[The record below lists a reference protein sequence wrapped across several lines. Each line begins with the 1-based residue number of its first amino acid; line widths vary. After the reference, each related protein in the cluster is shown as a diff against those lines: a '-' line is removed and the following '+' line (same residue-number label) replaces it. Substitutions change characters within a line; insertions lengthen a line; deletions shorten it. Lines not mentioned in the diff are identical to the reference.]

1 MCDFLK
7 KGVNFLKSP
16 RRQRFCRW
24 IYNYM
29 VWGASR
35 DFRRVFVRNRAF
47 GAKKKPLA
55 HFSTG

>member
-35 DFRRVFVRNRAF
+35 DFRRVFVQNRAF
-47 GAKKKPLA
+47 RAKRNP
-55 HFSTG
+55 